1 MHLFR
6 NLLFWLL
13 LALAGALLAQWLLL
27 DPGYVLVRYLGTTI
41 ETTLIG
47 AALLLGAAWFAL
59 WLATKALG
67 WPVRVWRLRR
77 ERAARLR
84 LAEGLEALH
93 HGRLAEAESLL
104 AQAAAEPRFAAA
116 ARTAAARAATARGDR
131 AAALGHLDAL
141 TGAAPLA
148 RAIGLAEL
156 ALAEGRIA
164 DALSALEAVGDDPR
178 APRLA
183 QLRAEAR
190 AAEARAAEAST
201 ATPGLPSPEA
211 QPAS

>member
-13 LALAGALLAQWLLL
+13 LALAGAVLAQWLLL

-41 ETTLIG
+41 ETTLVG
-47 AALLLGAAWFAL
+47 AALLSGAALLAL
-59 WLATKALG
+59 WLTAKALS
-67 WPVRVWRLRR
+67 WPVRAWRLRR

-84 LAEGLEALH
+84 LAEGLDALH
-93 HGRLAEAESLL
+93 QGRHAEAETLL

-116 ARTAAARAATARGDR
+116 ARTAAARAASARGDR
-131 AAALGHLDAL
+131 AAALAHLDAL
-141 TGAAPLA
+141 DETSRLA

-156 ALAEGRIA
+156 ALAEGRSA
-164 DALSALEAVGDDPR
+164 DALAALDTVGDDPR

-183 QLRAEAR
+183 QLRAEAH
-190 AAEARAAEAST
+190 AADASA
-201 ATPGLPSPEA
+201 ATPALPSPET
-211 QPAS
+211 STST

>member
-41 ETTLIG
+41 ETTLVG

-59 WLATKALG
+59 WLVAKALS
-67 WPVRVWRLRR
+67 WPVRAWRLRR

-93 HGRLAEAESLL
+93 LGRHAEAESLL
-104 AQAAAEPRFAAA
+104 LQAAAEPRLTTAARIAAA
-116 ARTAAARAATARGDR
+116 DAARARGDR
-131 AAALGHLDAL
+131 NAARAHLDAL
-141 TGAAPLA
+141 ATTAPSA

-156 ALAEGRIA
+156 ALAEGRAA
-164 DALSALEAVGDDPR
+164 DALAALDAIGDDPR

-183 QLRAEAR
+183 ELRAR
-190 AAEARAAEAST
+190 AHAAVA
-201 ATPGLPSPEA
+201 A
-211 QPAS
+211 QPLPALPAPDGPPAA

>member
-41 ETTLIG
+41 ETTLVG
-47 AALLLGAAWFAL
+47 AALLLGAGWLAL
-59 WLATKALG
+59 WLATKALS
-67 WPVRVWRLRR
+67 WPVRAWRLRR
-77 ERAARLR
+77 ERAARLA
-84 LAEGLEALH
+84 LAEGLDALH
-93 HGRLAEAESLL
+93 HGRHAEAETLL
-104 AQAAAEPRFAAA
+104 AQAAAEPRLAAA
-116 ARTAAARAATARGDR
+116 ARTAAARAASARGDR

-141 TGAAPLA
+141 TGASPLA

-156 ALAEGRIA
+156 ALAEGRVA
-164 DALSALEAVGDDPR
+164 DALAALDAVGDDPR

-183 QLRAEAR
+183 QLRAEAHAAKR
-190 AAEARAAEAST
+190 ADEAAP
-201 ATPGLPSPEA
+201 ATPALPAPDA
-211 QPAS
+211 PPAP